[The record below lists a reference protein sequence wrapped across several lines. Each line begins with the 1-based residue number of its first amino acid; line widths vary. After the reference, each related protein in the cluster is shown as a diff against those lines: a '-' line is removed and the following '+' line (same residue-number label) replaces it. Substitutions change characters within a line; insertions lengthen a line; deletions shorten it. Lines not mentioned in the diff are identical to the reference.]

1 MDEELD
7 KKLNEVYSTM
17 MSKPNQVLEIF
28 NNFFGEDKVDM
39 QEFPSLEQ
47 FKAAISIRDSLM
59 EAIRVNSISGCVEL
73 IHARNIFHNGF
84 ILVYFPHVRVTNEY
98 DRYIDITELYVKV
111 RVAYDGTIDGRFT
124 LNRAEYTYAQMASN
138 YMHSHISSI
147 PFNNFTSFQIPCLG
161 RGPINDTIA
170 NLAREFDP
178 DIWVL
183 FCLELRKFVEVESIE
198 GVPYKRLSE
207 VGINRR
213 KIAIVT
219 TLNVVNR
226 LSLQEDFISMIRDF
240 VDYFIRQNKL
250 KFDYKEGSYSL
261 GMSFFEYMVTISN
274 SFIEWYN
281 DKFNTGT
288 YTYSTGT
295 LVGNGIL
302 HYYISEGGIIYEGEY
317 LDPYQYREYIGK
329 KVCTFKRHEVK
340 LNITDL
346 DNNSENNVVIL
357 LGTPIIQH
365 ILTKILQVINYRYG
379 RTEQPDSEG
388 HRTSEEVK
396 FI

>member
-47 FKAAISIRDSLM
+47 FKAVVSIRDSLM

-73 IHARNIFHNGF
+73 VHERDIFHNGF

-111 RVAYDGTIDGRFT
+111 RVAYDGTIDRRFT

-147 PFNNFTSFQIPCLG
+147 PFDSFTVFQNPCLG

-207 VGINRR
+207 VGVNVKRR
-213 KIAIVT
+213 EVAT
-219 TLNVVNR
+219 TLNVINKAG
-226 LSLQEDFISMIRDF
+226 LEDFSPMIQDF

-250 KFDYKEGSYSL
+250 RFNYKEGSYSL
-261 GMSFFEYMVTISN
+261 GMSFFEYMITISN

-281 DKFNTGT
+281 NKFNTGA
-288 YTYSTGT
+288 YTYSTST
-295 LVGNGIL
+295 LIENNIIN
-302 HYYISEGGIIYEGEY
+302 YYISEGGVIYEGQH
-317 LDPYQYREYIGK
+317 LDPYQYRSYVGK
-329 KVCTFKRHEVK
+329 KVCTFKGHEVK

-346 DNNSENNVVIL
+346 DNNSENNVVTL
-357 LGTPIIQH
+357 LDITISQH

-379 RTEQPDSEG
+379 RTGQPDSEG
-388 HRTSEEVK
+388 HRASEKVK